1 MRVKIFSAKEFC
13 RLSGVPIRT
22 LRRWRLDG
30 KIQPVHKNFYS
41 EIQLEQFRVIFPLFD
56 DFNVADVKFFDIPN
70 NDTAEKNG
78 AMVSTDEVKNM
89 TEYNKIQIYPTKELV
104 ICIDKMKKNICNPLK
119 KSKKRKII
127 EDKRS
132 KTKTPLKINFSS
144 DVEDVTAYDELILDV
159 CISEQFKGNE
169 YTTPAIIHR
178 ALGGSKTKL
187 TTKDKDKILQSV
199 RKLATTFIDFD
210 ITDVCKKFGY
220 NDGKEYKYS
229 GAILPCEYVTAT
241 INGWT
246 DSAVIHFLRKTPLL
260 DVATFKGQIATC
272 DISLLDVPKIRN
284 TDTILAIKGYLLRRI
299 LQIKGSHN
307 PHKKHFCGKNKEGK
321 LNFRTAKKLKKI
333 ILFETL
339 FQNCELSDADRFK
352 QRDART
358 AISKILDHFKEK
370 GVITEWHFV
379 KKDGAY
385 YSIHFDFK

>member
-41 EIQLEQFRVIFPLFD
+41 EIQLEQFRVIIPLFD
-56 DFNVADVKFFDIPN
+56 DFNVADVKFFDIPD

-321 LNFRTAKKLKKI
+321 LNFRTAKKLEKI

-339 FQNCELSDADRFK
+339 FQNCELSDADRRRK
-352 QRDART
+352 VEYRNS
-358 AISKILDHFKEK
+358 ISKILDHFKEK